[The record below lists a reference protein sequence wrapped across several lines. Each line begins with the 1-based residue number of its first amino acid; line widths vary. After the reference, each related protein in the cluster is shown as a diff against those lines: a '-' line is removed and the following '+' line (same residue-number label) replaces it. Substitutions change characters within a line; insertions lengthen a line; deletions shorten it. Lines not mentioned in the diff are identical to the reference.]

1 MVHFTRLRRLFA
13 GTAIVAAVALTT
25 SGCGS
30 SGSNSAV
37 ADQSTSTSTAAGAP
51 APAAP
56 AAGGTNA
63 AAAASGKAAAT
74 GTTAAA
80 TAAKT
85 DTSAKGAATT
95 ATGTT
100 STAVAPAKV
109 AKGGTTKAAGGKA
122 PVAAPGQ
129 PAAPA
134 DAGATT
140 TGAAAVAKVVASA
153 PIFGGTT
160 PCVPANLSEVP
171 IGNVSTLSGIL
182 GELFAPARSA
192 IQTFVASQNA
202 CGGLNGHKIKLFI
215 DDDQDDPAT
224 AASKVTEMIQKNK
237 VLAFCGNIQVLT
249 MEAVAPVVKKYGI
262 PIIGTDISNNTWFT
276 TPLVFPQGSDVQ
288 SISYG
293 YLDATKNYFHKTV
306 LGNLSCI
313 EVPRPC
319 EALDRSIREMA
330 PQFGIDYKKNIQTS
344 ITAPSY
350 VQQCLDMKTAG
361 VEALILDIDA
371 ASMVRVA
378 RSCEQVGYFPKVLA
392 YPLAVGNEKQFLAG
406 DKWLGDTYVPM
417 NVFPWQGNVTPAEKY
432 WQDSIKKFN
441 PGFTSGGAASLGWS
455 AGALLVAASAEL
467 SATNPTTQ
475 QFLDALWEFKGQKF
489 TELGGLAG
497 PRTFGKDQNPR
508 VPYCLFNAIGN
519 DTNTGWKSVADKPT
533 CSKVVA
539 ASDPQHG

>member
-1 MVHFTRLRRLFA
+1 MAQTTRFRRFLA
-13 GTAIVAAVALTT
+13 GTAIAASMTMIVA
-25 SGCGS
+25 GCGGGS
-30 SGSNSAV
+30 SNNSV
-37 ADQSTSTSTAAGAP
+37 AQSADKSAAAPAAAGAAASTGADSTAAAPDKGATDTTGTAAKSP
-51 APAAP
+51 TDAKVPAAPAAP
-56 AAGGTNA
+56 AAPAKAGAKADAKAKGAKAGPA
-63 AAAASGKAAAT
+63 APAAPAAAT
-74 GTTAAA
+74 GAAA
-80 TAAKT
+80 TVQQLV
-85 DTSAKGAATT
+85 S
-95 ATGTT
+95 
-100 STAVAPAKV
+100 SH
-109 AKGGTTKAAGGKA
+109 
-122 PVAAPGQ
+122 
-129 PAAPA
+129 
-134 DAGATT
+134 
-140 TGAAAVAKVVASA
+140 
-153 PIFGGTT
+153 PIFGGNA
-160 PCVPANLSEVP
+160 PCKPATLSEVP

-192 IQTFVASQNA
+192 MQTFVASQNA
-202 CGGLNGHKIKLFI
+202 CGGLNGHKIKFFI

-224 AASKVTEMIQKNK
+224 AASKVTQMIQKNK

-249 MEAVAPVVKKYGI
+249 MEAVAPVIKKYGI

-276 TPLVFPQGSDVQ
+276 TPLVFPQGSPVQ

-293 YLDATKNYFHKTV
+293 YLDGTKNYFHKTV

-319 EALDRSIREMA
+319 EALDRSIKEMA
-330 PQFGIDYKKNIQTS
+330 PQFGIDYKKNIQVS

-350 VQQCLDMKTAG
+350 VNQCLDMKAAG

-378 RSCEQVGYFPKVLA
+378 RSCTQVGYFPKVLA

-432 WQDSIKKFN
+432 WQSSIKKFN
-441 PGFTSGGAASLGWS
+441 PGFTSGGAASLGWT
-455 AGALLVAASAEL
+455 AGALLVAASATL
-467 SATNPTTQ
+467 SPTNPTTQ
-475 QFLDALWEFKGQKF
+475 QFLDALWTFKGQKF

-497 PRTFGKDQNPR
+497 PRTFGKDQNPK

-533 CSKVVA
+533 CTDVTA
-539 ASDPQHG
+539 PSDPQHNG